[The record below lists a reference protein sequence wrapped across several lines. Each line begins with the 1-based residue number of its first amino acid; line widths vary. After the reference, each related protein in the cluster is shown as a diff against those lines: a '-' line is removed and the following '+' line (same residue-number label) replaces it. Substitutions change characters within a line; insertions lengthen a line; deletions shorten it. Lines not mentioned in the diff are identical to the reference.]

1 MGLDPSS
8 VVSDRVDNND
18 STGAKVDALAAAAA
32 AGEASVA
39 VVAAAA
45 AVEGEHGGGAGVEPA
60 TAAQTSHC
68 GYTILWMMAPDD
80 DSTFQERR
88 TDKEGTPVVNPAV
101 VVGM

>member
-1 MGLDPSS
+1 MEQYLGVGLDPSS

-18 STGAKVDALAAAAA
+18 STGAKVDAFAAA

-39 VVAAAA
+39 VAAA

-60 TAAQTSHC
+60 TAAQTSLC
-68 GYTILWMMAPDD
+68 GYTLLWMAPDD

-88 TDKEGTPVVNPAV
+88 TDKEGTPEYSSSSKP
-101 VVGM
+101 G

>member
-18 STGAKVDALAAAAA
+18 STGAKVDAFAAA

-39 VVAAAA
+39 VAAAA

-68 GYTILWMMAPDD
+68 GYTTMDGP
-80 DSTFQERR
+80 RR
-88 TDKEGTPVVNPAV
+88 
-101 VVGM
+101 

>member
-1 MGLDPSS
+1 MEQYLGVGLDPSS

-18 STGAKVDALAAAAA
+18 STGAKVDAFAAA

-39 VVAAAA
+39 VAAA

-68 GYTILWMMAPDD
+68 GYTTTMDGP
-80 DSTFQERR
+80 RR
-88 TDKEGTPVVNPAV
+88 
-101 VVGM
+101 

>member
-18 STGAKVDALAAAAA
+18 STGAKVDALAAAA
-32 AGEASVA
+32 GEASVA
-39 VVAAAA
+39 VVAAA

>member
-18 STGAKVDALAAAAA
+18 STGAKVDALALAA

-39 VVAAAA
+39 VVAAA

-68 GYTILWMMAPDD
+68 GYTTLWMAPDD